1 MSQHTKIEQM
11 EKLVEE
17 YNAPILGYKKKI
29 GSPLIRSF
37 TYDLDDIPI
46 GQDIVNY
53 VERNGVL
60 GKHNRITLEDIEYSI
75 IPREAGGGVGGLF
88 GFTLKADI
96 GVGAAPLLKAVLQEK
111 LGIEE
116 RELML
121 HEFGLKAKKFI
132 EEESKLNN
140 NKFLLHQ
147 EKFLSS
153 MEMMER
159 ESVFSHEVEENV
171 PCYRFLHDT
180 KEFKTGEKVQ
190 SLKNLIANPDFVVI
204 EVDWSP
210 PGETAIELKLDKRN
224 EMTEI
229 IHKFCDSL
237 VEPRVINCDE
247 TSELYLTR
255 DWLSFNLLLEG
266 HNPEFSS
273 SYATH
278 EYRDRVFTGYNISH
292 KELVRRITST
302 TITNFLVTEDTM
314 KGFSKRNAK
323 EKREIM
329 NKINSV
335 KNYFLRL
342 SYNGKKQFLDTVGRK
357 IVAYSER
364 LNVTSIENG
373 KSVLLEK
380 MPEFTQK
387 MLDDAKQLYDKDRDS
402 ILKLASSDKFE
413 DNSLRED
420 LLWHS
425 KRLEKRLNI

>member
-1 MSQHTKIEQM
+1 MSQHTKIEKM

-37 TYDLDDIPI
+37 TYNLDDIPI

-60 GKHNRITLEDIEYSI
+60 GRHNRITLEDIEYSI
-75 IPREAGGGVGGLF
+75 IPREARGGVGGLF

-121 HEFGLKAKKFI
+121 HELGLKVKKFI
-132 EEESKLNN
+132 KEESKLNN
-140 NKFLLHQ
+140 NKFLLRQ

-153 MEMMER
+153 METMER

-190 SLKNLIANPDFVVI
+190 SLKNLIATPDFVVI

-210 PGETAIELKLDKRN
+210 PGETAIGLKLDEEN

-237 VEPRVINCDE
+237 TEPRFIKCDE
-247 TSELYLTR
+247 DSESYLTR
-255 DWLSFNLLLEG
+255 DWLCLNLILEG
-266 HNPEFSS
+266 RDPEISS
-273 SYATH
+273 SYAVH
-278 EYRDRVFTGYNISH
+278 DYRERVFTGTDISH
-292 KELVRRITST
+292 KELVCRIVNT
-302 TITNFLVTEDTM
+302 TITNFLVIEDTM
-314 KGFSKRNAK
+314 RGFSERDAK
-323 EKREIM
+323 EKEDI
-329 NKINSV
+329 INSV
-335 KNYFLRL
+335 NSIKNYFLRL
-342 SYNGKKQFLDTVGRK
+342 SYNGKKQFLDTVSRK

-380 MPEFTQK
+380 MPEFIRK
-387 MLDDAKQLYDKDRDS
+387 MLDDTKQLYDKDRDS
-402 ILKLASSDKFE
+402 ILKLAISDKFE
-413 DNSLRED
+413 DNSLCED

-425 KRLEKRLNI
+425 KRLEKRLKL